1 MKEPISRLLAWIG
14 ERELGTLVAL
24 LVAAGGLWLFVE
36 LGDEVLEGDTVGV
49 DEALLLAFRTAGD
62 PSDPIGPIWAEE
74 LARDITGLGSA
85 GILTVVTLAAVGFL
99 FLQGK
104 RHLALYVVAAV
115 TSGVL
120 VSSVLKLAFDRPRPE
135 LVPHGHIVYTASFP
149 SGHAMLSAV
158 TYLTLGA
165 LLAGAQSSLRMKAYL
180 LGLAAFLSLLVGVSR
195 VYLGVHWPTD
205 VLAGWCV
212 GSAWALLCWAVAL
225 WLERRSAFARD

>member
-36 LGDEVLEGDTVGV
+36 LGDEVLEGDTAGV
-49 DEALLLAFRTAGD
+49 DEALLLAFRVAGD
-62 PSDPIGPIWAEE
+62 PDDPIGPVWAEE

-99 FLQGK
+99 FLQVK
-104 RHLALYVVAAV
+104 RYLALYVVAAV
-115 TSGVL
+115 ASGVL
-120 VSSVLKLAFDRPRPE
+120 VSSMLKLAFDRPRPE
-135 LVPHGHIVYTASFP
+135 LTTHGHVVYTASFP

-205 VLAGWCV
+205 VLAGWTA
-212 GSAWALLCWAVAL
+212 GAAWALVCWGVANHL
-225 WLERRSAFARD
+225 RRRGRME